1 MKKISLI
8 LLFLLFLNRLNAQW
22 FEIPNLTTFDDRK
35 IHFGFTLA
43 LNTTDF
49 AFQHYNTINDNPLF
63 PDSRHTYPVPLD
75 SLLNS
80 AGYKLRADVAS
91 LTPGFTV
98 GIVSNLRLAENLD
111 LRFLPGL
118 SFAER
123 KVVYNIPIYD
133 SNITGVL
140 KEHVVRSTYLDFAL
154 LLKYKSKRL
163 INHRPYMIG
172 GLSLRQ
178 DISKSA
184 NEDLLQLRKSNYYV
198 EAGMGWDL
206 YLQFFRLSTELKYC
220 FGIGNILSKELPG
233 ESQNQIYQLALK
245 SLNSHMIILSF
256 HFE

>member
-1 MKKISLI
+1 MMKRILTI
-8 LLFLLFLNRLNAQW
+8 LLFILIFFRVNAQW

-49 AFQHYNTINDNPLF
+49 AFEHYNTIKDNPLF
-63 PDSRHTYPVPLD
+63 SEPSSMFSNLLD
-75 SLLNS
+75 SV
-80 AGYKLRADVAS
+80 GYKLRADVAT

-118 SFAER
+118 SFVER

-133 SNITGVL
+133 ANVLGITN
-140 KEHVVRSTYLDFAL
+140 EHIVRSTYLDFAL
-154 LLKYKSKRL
+154 LLKYKSKRM

-172 GLSLRQ
+172 GISLRQ

-184 NEDLLQLRKSNYYV
+184 TEDLLQLRKSNYYI
-198 EAGMGWDL
+198 EAGVGWDL

-220 FGIGNILSKELPG
+220 FGIGNILSKGLP
-233 ESQNQIYQLALK
+233 EDPQNQFYQLALK
-245 SLNSHMIILSF
+245 SLNSHMIVLSF

>member
-1 MKKISLI
+1 MKRILFL
-8 LLFLLFLNRLNAQW
+8 LLFLLLLNRVNAQW
-22 FEIPNLTTFDDRK
+22 FEIPNLTTFDDKK
-35 IHFGFTLA
+35 IHFGFTLG
-43 LNTTDF
+43 LNTADF
-49 AFQHYNTINDNPLF
+49 AFQHYNTIKDNPLIAE
-63 PDSRHTYPVPLD
+63 SNLTYTKLLD
-75 SLLNS
+75 SV
-80 AGYKLRADVAS
+80 GYKLRADVAS

-98 GIVSNLRLAENLD
+98 GIVSNLRLTEYLD

-118 SFAER
+118 SFIER

-133 SNITGVL
+133 ADISGAL

-154 LLKYKSKRL
+154 LLKYKSKRI

-184 NEDLLQLRKSNYYV
+184 TEDLLQLRKSNFYV

-220 FGIGNILSKELPG
+220 FGLGNILSNNLPKYP
-233 ESQNQIYQLALK
+233 QNQFYQLALK
-245 SLNSHMIILSF
+245 NLNSHMLILSF

>member
-1 MKKISLI
+1 MKRILFL
-8 LLFLLFLNRLNAQW
+8 LLFLFLLNRVNAQW
-22 FEIPNLTTFDDRK
+22 FEIPNLTTFDDKK
-35 IHFGFTLA
+35 IHFGFTLG

-49 AFQHYNTINDNPLF
+49 AFQHYNTIKDNPLF
-63 PDSRHTYPVPLD
+63 SESNLTYKKLLD
-75 SLLNS
+75 SV
-80 AGYKLRADVAS
+80 GYRLRADVAS

-98 GIVSNLRLAENLD
+98 GIVSNLRLTEYLD

-118 SFAER
+118 SFIER

-133 SNITGVL
+133 ADISGAL

-154 LLKYKSKRL
+154 LLKYKSKRI

-184 NEDLLQLRKSNYYV
+184 TEDLLQLRKSNFYV

-220 FGIGNILSKELPG
+220 FGIGNILSKELPKDP
-233 ESQNQIYQLALK
+233 QNQFYQLALK
-245 SLNSHMIILSF
+245 NLNSHMLILSF

>member
-1 MKKISLI
+1 MKRILPI
-8 LLFLLFLNRLNAQW
+8 LLFLLIFFRVNAQW

-49 AFQHYNTINDNPLF
+49 AFQHYNTIKDNPLF
-63 PDSRHTYPVPLD
+63 PESKLTYTDLLD
-75 SLLNS
+75 SV
-80 AGYKLRADVAS
+80 GYKLRADVAT

-118 SFAER
+118 SFVER

-133 SNITGVL
+133 ADISGTM

-163 INHRPYMIG
+163 VNHRPYMIG

-184 NEDLLQLRKSNYYV
+184 TEDLLQLRKSNFYA

-220 FGIGNILSKELPG
+220 FGIGNILSKDLPG
-233 ESQNQIYQLALK
+233 DPQNQFYQLALK
-245 SLNSHMIILSF
+245 TLNTHMIILSF

>member
-1 MKKISLI
+1 MKRISLI

-49 AFQHYNTINDNPLF
+49 AFQHYNTIKDNPLF
-63 PDSRHTYPVPLD
+63 AQSNMTYQGLLD
-75 SLLNS
+75 SV
-80 AGYKLRADVAS
+80 GYKLRADVAS

-123 KVVYNIPIYD
+123 KVVYNIPIFD
-133 SNITGVL
+133 ADISGST

-184 NEDLLQLRKSNYYV
+184 SEDLLQLSKSNFYV

-220 FGIGNILSKELPG
+220 FGIGNILSKELP
-233 ESQNQIYQLALK
+233 EFPQNQFYQLALK